1 MRKEDRVIAKAAAEA
16 KVKAGKVID
25 ATADLAAAAVTKAA
39 DEVHRAGAALTAA
52 GERLEAAVDGPAPAG
67 ASPLKLVH

>member
-39 DEVHRAGAALTAA
+39 DEVQRAGAALTAA
-52 GERLEAAVDGPAPAG
+52 GEKLEAAVDGPAPAG
-67 ASPLKLVH
+67 PNPLKLVH